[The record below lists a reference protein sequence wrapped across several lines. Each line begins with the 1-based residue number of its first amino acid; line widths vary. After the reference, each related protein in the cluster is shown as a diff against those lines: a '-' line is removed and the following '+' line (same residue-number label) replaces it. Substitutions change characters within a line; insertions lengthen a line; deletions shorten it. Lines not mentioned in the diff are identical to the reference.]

1 MKLLRAGIVP
11 PKEFSVEHLP
21 ENARKYVSFLENLLA
36 VPITIISTG
45 PDRVDT
51 IVIDHPFE
59 A

>member
-11 PKEFSVEHLP
+11 RRNSSVEHLP

-36 VPITIISTG
+36 VPLFISTG

-51 IVIDHPFE
+51 DRIDHPFDG
-59 A
+59 